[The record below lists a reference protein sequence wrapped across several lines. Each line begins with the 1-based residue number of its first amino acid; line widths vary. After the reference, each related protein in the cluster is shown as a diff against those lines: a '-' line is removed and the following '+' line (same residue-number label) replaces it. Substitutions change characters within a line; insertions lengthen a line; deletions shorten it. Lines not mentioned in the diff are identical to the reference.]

1 MRTLVRSYIEEATT
15 REWPMMAKQAATLRI
30 TPHAVQELFQ
40 LEISLIPMSPG
51 QQVAQ
56 REIAVALENA
66 LDARRQRIIV
76 SGSAVNGVKW
86 FCLFVQAV
94 CGLLAI
100 ALIQSGDRLA
110 SAITMGLFAS
120 GVAACVL
127 LVAAHDRP
135 FTGHI
140 SVAPTPLLQV
150 MPEAAATVRASAG
163 TPE

>member
-1 MRTLVRSYIEEATT
+1 VAWLSEDRLCTYCHADRGKSWVGAPIAAHLFVMFLRGPLPIHRTHDCDSCIRAGVYMSYCGHGASTC
-15 REWPMMAKQAATLRI
+15 
-30 TPHAVQELFQ
+30 
-40 LEISLIPMSPG
+40 
-51 QQVAQ
+51 
-56 REIAVALENA
+56 
-66 LDARRQRIIV
+66 
-76 SGSAVNGVKW
+76 VKW

-100 ALIQSGDRLA
+100 ALIQSGDRLE

-150 MPEAAATVRASAG
+150 MPEAAATVHASAG